1 MTTIMSIQDV
11 LDVVRQKIGQA
22 VVEIGGNSLAYPD
35 DFLIGY
41 VKSTNLELSVFGVI
55 TGVEVDSLAVTI
67 TPSPSVNIG
76 MLLAYGAAASIVGSD
91 LIDRLRNGEL
101 GVSFTSG
108 ASSISTNQAGL
119 FLKQSANVL
128 TSLYNSLLTAYLSR
142 DPNAVLGRDDE

>member
-1 MTTIMSIQDV
+1 MPTSMTTQDV

-22 VVEIGGNSLAYPD
+22 VAEIGGNSIAYPD

-41 VKSTNLELSVFGVI
+41 VKSTNLELTVLGVV
-55 TGVEVDSLAVTI
+55 TGVDVSTTTVLI
-67 TPSPSVNIG
+67 TPDPTVNIG
-76 MLLAYGAAASIVGSD
+76 MLLAYGAAASVIASD

-119 FLKQSANVL
+119 FLKQSANALV
-128 TSLYNSLLTAYLSR
+128 SLYMSLLTVFLSR
-142 DPNAVLGRDDE
+142 DPNAVLGRDQ